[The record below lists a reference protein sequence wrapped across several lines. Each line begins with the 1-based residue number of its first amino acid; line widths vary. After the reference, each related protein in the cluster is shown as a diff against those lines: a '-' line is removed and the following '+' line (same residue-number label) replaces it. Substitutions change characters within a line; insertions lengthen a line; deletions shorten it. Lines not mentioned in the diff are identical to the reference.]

1 MAFLYFAVPISPSR
15 PFLDT
20 NGRQLPAIL
29 GTLPGSKGAR
39 DIPVYEHGI
48 FASHLVPRYHIHG
61 NTLNAIEWIS
71 LVNVL
76 LDVFHCLCWNLKNT
90 TKWAAPPQKKCDTI
104 GDLCFFWHSYSAT
117 VYWVATNSQ
126 RWYRAFLRSC
136 NTWLHPKTDMT
147 KGCLRSRTVG
157 QEGDISWTR
166 MGVYGSTG
174 CRWLNCHL
182 QCI

>member
-104 GDLCFFWHSYSAT
+104 GDLCFLTF
-117 VYWVATNSQ
+117 
-126 RWYRAFLRSC
+126 
-136 NTWLHPKTDMT
+136 
-147 KGCLRSRTVG
+147 
-157 QEGDISWTR
+157 
-166 MGVYGSTG
+166 
-174 CRWLNCHL
+174 L
-182 QCI
+182 QCYSILGCHQLAALVPGLSPLLQYLTASENRYDQRVS